1 MILPD
6 SERDSLIL
14 IVDDNVP
21 SIEILSALLKD
32 LGDIIVATSGADAI
46 KLAEE
51 HQPDLI
57 LLDQEMPGM
66 DGYETCRALKAND
79 ETRHC
84 AIIFVTAHAG
94 EDLEVDAFAAG
105 AVDFIAKPFNAP
117 VVIARVNTHLVLK
130 RNRDALQQLADRDGL
145 TGVYNRRYLD
155 TQLTTEIRRHH
166 RQGQSLGF
174 AMVDI
179 DFFKAYNDGYGH
191 LAGDDCLRR
200 FAQRLSGMLR
210 RPGELVARYG
220 GEEFAIVIPHLS
232 VDSAEGF
239 AQWVCQGVRDMA
251 LPHAFSD
258 IHSHLTASV
267 GLAVGVPP
275 NGMSARELT
284 SFADA
289 ALYEAKSNGRNTTVV
304 NRFDRQVNE

>member
-1 MILPD
+1 MILPEP
-6 SERDSLIL
+6 ERGSVIL
-14 IVDDNVP
+14 IVDDSVA

-32 LGDIIVATSGADAI
+32 LGDIIVATNGADAVR
-46 KLAEE
+46 LAEE

-84 AIIFVTAHAG
+84 AIIFVTAHTG
-94 EDLEVDAFAAG
+94 QDMEVGAFAAG
-105 AVDFIAKPFNAP
+105 AVDFITKPFNAP
-117 VVIARVNTHLVLK
+117 VVIARVNTHLALK
-130 RNRDALQQLADRDGL
+130 RKTDALQQLADRDGL

-155 TQLTTEIRRHH
+155 SLLTTEIRRHH

-191 LAGDDCLRR
+191 LAGDDCLRN
-200 FAQRLSGMLR
+200 FAQCLTGMLR

-220 GEEFAIVIPHLS
+220 GEEFAIIVPNLD
-232 VDSAEGF
+232 VDRAEGF
-239 AQWVCQGVRDMA
+239 SNWLCQGIRDLA
-251 LPHAFSD
+251 LPHAFSN
-258 IHSHLTASV
+258 IQNYLTASV

-275 NGMSARELT
+275 QGMSVREVTLV
-284 SFADA
+284 ADA
-289 ALYEAKSNGRNTTVV
+289 ALYQAKRNGRNTSVV
-304 NRFDRQVNE
+304 SNFNL